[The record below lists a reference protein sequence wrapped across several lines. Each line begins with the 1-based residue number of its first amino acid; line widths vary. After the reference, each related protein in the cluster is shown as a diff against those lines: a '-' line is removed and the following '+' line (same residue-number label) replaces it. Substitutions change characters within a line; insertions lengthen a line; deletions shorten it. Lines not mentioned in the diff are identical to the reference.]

1 MDLLEPLYIDILISS
16 NDITLDAGGLPVLVN
31 NRASIAQDI
40 VHMIRDSGL
49 LVDIVGERNAM
60 RRRRNMVEITLLVDD
75 DERIVPGSTVIE
87 EASPGEYWLTAET
100 VDFGKL
106 DFMLGVN

>member
-1 MDLLEPLYIDILISS
+1 MEPLYIDILISS

-75 DERIVPGSTVIE
+75 DVRIIPGSTQIE
-87 EASPGEYWLTAET
+87 ETNPGEFWLTADT
-100 VDFGKL
+100 VDFGKV
-106 DFMLGVN
+106 DFLLGVS